1 MNAVNTLITGD
12 CLAVLPTLEAE
23 SVDAVITDPPYFLD
37 KLDSEWDAERVKELT
52 YGQVIRHLPAGMK
65 FDPEQ
70 GRRLYEWYKQVSQL
84 IFRVLKPGGFFFSF
98 SSPRLYHRL
107 TCAVEDAGFLIRD
120 TFLWVYLQ
128 NQPKAMSLNHF
139 INKMPIPDEEKA
151 LLKEKLQG
159 WRTPQIKSCYEPIIV
174 AQKPYEGT
182 LLSNFLKY
190 GVGLFN
196 TNLRIGLN
204 YYPSNI
210 LIVDGVEEA
219 MDKYFLLPKPDVEE
233 KGEYNS
239 HQTVKPLSLC
249 EYLIL
254 LSTQEGALVLD
265 PFVGSGTTAVAAKRL
280 GRYYIG
286 IDINPEY
293 IRIAERR
300 LAEQASTNGSA
311 RFFAVP
317 QPALNLED

>member
-1 MNAVNTLITGD
+1 MSTLNQLIVGD
-12 CLAVLPTLEAE
+12 CLQILATLENS

-37 KLDSEWDAERVKELT
+37 KLDSDWDADRVRHMT
-52 YGQVIRHLPAGMK
+52 FGQVIKHLPAGMK
-65 FDPEQ
+65 LDPEQ
-70 GRRLYEWYKQVSQL
+70 GRRLYEWYLQVSQQ
-84 IFRVLKPGGFFFSF
+84 IMRVLKPGGFFFSF

-139 INKMPIPDEEKA
+139 IMRMPIDPEAKEA
-151 LLKEKLQG
+151 LKKRLEG
-159 WRTPQIKSCYEPIIV
+159 WRTPQIKSCYEPIVV
-174 AQKPYEGT
+174 AQKSYERT
-182 LLSNFLKY
+182 LLDNFIKH

-196 TNLRIGLN
+196 TNLRIGIN

-210 LIVDGVEEA
+210 LIVDGVEEL
-219 MDKYFLLPKPDVEE
+219 MDKYFLLDKPSAEE
-233 KGEYNS
+233 KGDYNH
-239 HQTVKPLSLC
+239 HQTVKPVPLC

-254 LSTQEGALVLD
+254 LSTQEGATVLD

-280 GRYYIG
+280 NRNYIG

-293 IRIAERR
+293 IHIAERR
-300 LAEQASTNGSA
+300 LAEVQASDGRNSSLPS
-311 RFFAVP
+311 R
-317 QPALNLED
+317 QPTLLLDD